1 MGELRCLVS
10 QMLKLIIQVFEGM
23 AVGGL
28 SPGQAG
34 LKSWLCHKV
43 AGQLPASLFLPSHLE
58 CRWQGFHR
66 DGQTNQAKEGS
77 CRHLPPK

>member
-10 QMLKLIIQVFEGM
+10 QMLKFIIEVFKGT

-43 AGQLPASLFLPSHLE
+43 AGQLPASLVLVSHLV
-58 CRWQGFHR
+58 CGWQGFHR
-66 DGQTNQAKEGS
+66 GVQTNRVKEGS
-77 CRHLPPK
+77 CCHLPVK